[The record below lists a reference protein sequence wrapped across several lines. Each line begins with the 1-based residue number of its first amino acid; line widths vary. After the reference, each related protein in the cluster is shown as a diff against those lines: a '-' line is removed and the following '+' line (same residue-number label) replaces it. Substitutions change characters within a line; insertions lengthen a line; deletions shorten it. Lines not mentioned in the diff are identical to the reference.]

1 MLAVFSGY
9 FTLEWTCSKRPLQ
22 LVIHMVQ
29 NRHAEK
35 QDNTLGQDKQ
45 MARIIVFKMVTF
57 FLCLVQVH
65 PSLAFQHSSFV
76 PWYLTILVTDGH
88 SGVIGSA
95 GSYLPVYKQEGNWV
109 ESGAHWWA
117 PGRINEKRSDHHVT
131 STGIRKDLSPRQI
144 LNLWPSTHWWNA
156 WTTGLRRTRG
166 KLGHKVHVW
175 HVSN

>member
-1 MLAVFSGY
+1 MVEENFPHCTTNLKHYQDQGSDTSPVRNFCTPSSPVILGLNQWRRHKMLAVFSGC

-65 PSLAFQHSSFV
+65 PSLAFQQSSFV

-109 ESGAHWWA
+109 ELM
-117 PGRINEKRSDHHVT
+117 
-131 STGIRKDLSPRQI
+131 RKEVITMSHPQE
-144 LNLWPSTHWWNA
+144 
-156 WTTGLRRTRG
+156 
-166 KLGHKVHVW
+166 
-175 HVSN
+175 